1 MRIGIDFD
9 NTIAGYDGTFR
20 KAALDMGLIP
30 QTFAGGKHEI
40 RDAIRQLDD
49 GELKWQRLQGQ
60 VYGKYMAEADMIE
73 GVDRFLAACRD
84 RSKTV
89 FVVSHK
95 TAFGHHDPERTNL
108 REAARAWMV
117 AHGFFDASGFA
128 IEPANVHFEATRAD
142 KIARIADLRC
152 TCFIDDLEEVLLDD
166 SFPKG
171 VRRIL
176 LGGAAAGA
184 AAPVERFPSW
194 DSIGEALFGA

>member
-1 MRIGIDFD
+1 LRIGIDFD
-9 NTIAGYDGTFR
+9 NTIAGYDGAFR
-20 KAALDMGLIP
+20 KAAIDMGLIP
-30 QTFAGGKHEI
+30 QAFAGGKREI
-40 RDAIRQLDD
+40 RDAVRLLDD
-49 GELKWQRLQGQ
+49 GEIKWQRLQGQ
-60 VYGKYMAEADMIE
+60 VYGEYMAKADMID
-73 GVDRFLAACRD
+73 GAGQFLAACRD
-84 RSKTV
+84 RGETV
-89 FVVSHK
+89 FIVSHK
-95 TAFGHHDPERTNL
+95 TAFGHQDPTRVNL
-108 REAARAWMV
+108 RDAALAWMV

-176 LGGAAAGA
+176 LGGAGA

-194 DSIGEALFGA
+194 DSIGEALFGV